1 MKIQYI
7 LAGVAALSVLA
18 TAGMAGAET
27 PNITSV
33 RASAYFTPGKHQF
46 YVWCDNG
53 KDHLAYQMGLTG
65 ADARAKLYNAEN
77 GSGVAH
83 CQPVWQ
89 GRVQS

>member
-1 MKIQYI
+1 MRIQHI
-7 LAGVAALSVLA
+7 LAGIVGLSFLA
-18 TAGMAGAET
+18 TASMAGAET

-33 RASAYFTPGKHQF
+33 RASAYFAPGKHQF

-53 KDHLAYQMGLTG
+53 KDHLATQTGLTG

-77 GSGVAH
+77 GRGAAH